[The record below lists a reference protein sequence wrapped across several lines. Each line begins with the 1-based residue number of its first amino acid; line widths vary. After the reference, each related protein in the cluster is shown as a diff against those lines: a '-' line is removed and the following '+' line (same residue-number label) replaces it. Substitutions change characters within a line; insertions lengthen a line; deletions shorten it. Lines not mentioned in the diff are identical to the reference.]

1 MKKIIFTLALIFGLT
16 FMSMA
21 EEQDGGLFRRGPK
34 SETEMADA
42 NGPKAP
48 LGSGI
53 AVLLG
58 LGGCYA
64 LGKMK
69 KQD

>member
-1 MKKIIFTLALIFGLT
+1 MKKTIFTLALIFGLA

-21 EEQDGGLFRRGPK
+21 EEQGGGLFRHGPK

-42 NGPKAP
+42 KGPDAP
-48 LGSGI
+48 LGSGV

-58 LGGCYA
+58 AWRMLCA
-64 LGKMK
+64 
-69 KQD
+69 Q

>member
-1 MKKIIFTLALIFGLT
+1 MKKIIFTLALVFGLA

-21 EEQDGGLFRRGPK
+21 EEQGGGLFRRGPK
-34 SETEMADA
+34 SETEMVNTED
-42 NGPKAP
+42 PKAP

-64 LGKMK
+64 LSKMK